1 MFIHKPLIL
10 DAISD
15 TTTSAGRTYHTP
27 SGDLPSVTTVLSIL
41 SRDDIAAWRERV
53 GFEKADEVLR
63 RAGVRGTRFHN
74 LCETYLK
81 NEAISYSNPLEQE
94 MFGTIRPILDSNIT
108 EIYGLELPLYS
119 EYLGIAGRCDCFAMW
134 QGRVAIIDFKTSLR
148 TKTKDKI
155 LSYFLQATAYCIM
168 IEERTGIP
176 VDRFAIVIGVDCE
189 DAQVFTGKRDD
200 YIKPLINC
208 IKEYYNEKDLPRNAT
223 IFSTGNN

>member
-81 NEAISYSNPLEQE
+81 NEAISY
-94 MFGTIRPILDSNIT
+94 
-108 EIYGLELPLYS
+108 
-119 EYLGIAGRCDCFAMW
+119 
-134 QGRVAIIDFKTSLR
+134 
-148 TKTKDKI
+148 
-155 LSYFLQATAYCIM
+155 
-168 IEERTGIP
+168 
-176 VDRFAIVIGVDCE
+176 
-189 DAQVFTGKRDD
+189 
-200 YIKPLINC
+200 
-208 IKEYYNEKDLPRNAT
+208 
-223 IFSTGNN
+223 